1 MIVTNIK
8 ELKKQSSPVESVEEA
23 REIISKLEEEM
34 KKHNTAVGL
43 SAIQIG
49 IPKRI
54 SIINTKAGKF
64 TLINPVTA
72 ELIDKFI
79 FLGEGCLS
87 FPEQYCDTDRYFSVI
102 IDNQVIDGNSFRTE
116 RQYYHTE
123 DPQKDVTTIAVQ
135 HEIDHHDGLVFYDRK
150 AIRVPITSS
159 NKTGRNDPC
168 PCGSGKKYKKCCGTK

>member
-79 FLGEGCLS
+79 FWVKVVYHFQNNTVILI
-87 FPEQYCDTDRYFSVI
+87 DT
-102 IDNQVIDGNSFRTE
+102 
-116 RQYYHTE
+116 
-123 DPQKDVTTIAVQ
+123 
-135 HEIDHHDGLVFYDRK
+135 LV
-150 AIRVPITSS
+150 
-159 NKTGRNDPC
+159 
-168 PCGSGKKYKKCCGTK
+168 